1 MNIRRAAPRSPA
13 AEARGGEAA
22 IDSTL
27 DPELIARFTAGLA
40 ALWPEEER
48 DGPLGLAVSGGPDSI
63 ALMLLA
69 HAALP
74 GQVAVASIDHG
85 LRPEAAGEVALVER
99 LAGERAIPFTAIAIS
114 PQPGN
119 LQAQARRG
127 RYAALADWAQAAGLG
142 AVATAHHAD
151 DQAETLLMRL
161 NRGSGLAGLAG
172 VRARATLHASEVPL
186 LRPLLGWRKAELETL
201 VAAAGIVPVRDPSNT
216 NRDFERV
223 QMRARLAGAADWLDP
238 AQLAASAAHL
248 AEGWQA
254 LEWYAELDWDEMV
267 MRDESAPGGLGFVYC
282 ANVPRV
288 VSIETI
294 LRIIA
299 ELGGHATRAEAAR
312 AWDRLWQGE
321 NASLGGV
328 LAVPGIERVEKVGVL
343 MRVWRFRPEPPR
355 GRAN

>member
-1 MNIRRAAPRSPA
+1 MQLA
-13 AEARGGEAA
+13 
-22 IDSTL
+22 
-27 DPELIARFTAGLA
+27 ARFAADLA
-40 ALWPEEER
+40 ALWPEDER
-48 DGPLGLAVSGGPDSI
+48 AGPLGLAVSGGPDSL

-74 GQVAVASIDHG
+74 GRIAVASIDHG

-99 LAGERAIPFTAIAIS
+99 LAGERGIPFTALTLTQRA
-114 PQPGN
+114 GN
-119 LQAQARRG
+119 LQAQARAG
-127 RYAALADWAQAAGLG
+127 RYEALAAWARREGLG
-142 AVATAHHAD
+142 ALATAHHAD

-172 VRARATLHASEVPL
+172 VRARARLEGGEVPL
-186 LRPLLGWRKAELETL
+186 LRPLLGWRKAELEAL

-216 NRDFERV
+216 DPDFERAAI
-223 QMRARLAGAADWLDP
+223 RAHLAAADWLDP
-238 AQLAASAAHL
+238 ARLAVSAAHI

-254 LEWYAELDWDEMV
+254 LEWYAELDWEEMAA
-267 MRDESAPGGLGFVYC
+267 RDEDAPGGVGFVYC
-282 ANVPRV
+282 ANTPRV
-288 VSIETI
+288 VAIETI

-312 AWDRLWQGE
+312 MWDRLWQGE

-328 LAVPGIERVEKVGVL
+328 LAVPGVERVEKVGVM

-355 GRAN
+355 SLN